1 MYLSLRFLR
10 GRWRLDDFSSRKVV
24 AEPTA
29 NSWNT
34 TVVLCHDGKSLWRS
48 TLVTRDQ
55 GSKEEPGH
63 SYG

>member
-1 MYLSLRFLR
+1 M
-10 GRWRLDDFSSRKVV
+10 RKVV
-24 AEPTA
+24 ALPNA
-29 NSWNT
+29 NIRAT

-48 TLVTRDQ
+48 TLATRDQ